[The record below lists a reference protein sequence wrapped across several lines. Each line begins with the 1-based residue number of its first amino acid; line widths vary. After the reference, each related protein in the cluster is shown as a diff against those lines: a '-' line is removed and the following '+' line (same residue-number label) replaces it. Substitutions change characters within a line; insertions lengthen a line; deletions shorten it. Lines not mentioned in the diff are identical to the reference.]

1 MTDLRWVER
10 EIRGRAVMGK
20 SLSEETKS
28 DDARIVHWATR
39 SDISPLRYPGGKR
52 KLAPFIA
59 DLIAKSNVRP
69 ELFVEPFAG
78 GASVSISLLE
88 ADYVDT
94 IALADA
100 DPLVASFW
108 KTVFSPEADKLADM
122 VYDAK
127 VTLDEWVRLK
137 HSEMKTELEAAF
149 KCLFLN
155 RTSFSG
161 ALHRK
166 AGPIGG
172 MSQTSDYKIDCR
184 FNQPKI
190 AERLLELSR
199 LRHRVR
205 FVRNESYKKTI
216 RDIRRTATFRNNPQR
231 VFWYLDPPFF
241 AKADKLYRHHFVSAD
256 HEELAAA
263 TSDIPGSWLLSYD
276 DHPEASR
283 LYGTHSGYA
292 LVNLQYSARIDE
304 KQRLVAKEII
314 VSNVIAN
321 LRETGALKDTAE
333 ILQIPRRRQNA
344 SSNIEV
350 IKRYLATG

>member
-1 MTDLRWVER
+1 MAVDLDTRVEA
-10 EIRGRAVMGK
+10 GP
-20 SLSEETKS
+20 
-28 DDARIVHWATR
+28 ARFVNWCTR

-52 KLAPFIA
+52 KLAPLIA

-69 ELFVEPFAG
+69 ALLIEPFAG

-88 ADYVDT
+88 ADYVDM

-108 KTVFSPEADKLADM
+108 STVFSLDAERLSDM

-127 VTLDEWVRLK
+127 VTLEEWKRLK
-137 HSEMKTELEAAF
+137 QADVRSPLEAAF

-161 ALHRK
+161 SLHKK

-172 MSQTSDYKIDCR
+172 VSQTSDYKINCR
-184 FNQPKI
+184 FNQTKL
-190 AERLLELSR
+190 AERIQELSR

-205 FVRNESYKKTI
+205 FVRHETYAKTI
-216 RDIRRTATFRNNPQR
+216 RDFRKTAIFRDTPER

-241 AKADKLYRHHFVSAD
+241 AKADKLYRCHFERPD
-256 HEELAAA
+256 HEMLAV
-263 TSDIPGSWLLSYD
+263 TTENIPGQWLLSYD
-276 DHPEASR
+276 DHPDARR
-283 LYGTHSGYA
+283 LYGHHPGYA

-304 KQRLVAKEII
+304 KQRLVAKEIV
-314 VSNVIAN
+314 VSNIISD
-321 LRETGALKDTAE
+321 LRTKGELQNGAE
-333 ILQIPRRRQNA
+333 IIQIPRRRQNA
-344 SSNIEV
+344 PVNIEV
-350 IKRYLATG
+350 IERNLAIG